1 MILQKKKFI
10 ASIVSLSMMF
20 SMIAPNLVLAN
31 NDLSPSEPT
40 IVEVEPSDEETP
52 ENPVEPAES
61 EEEEKNIEDPT
72 EETADPTDA
81 SVNGDSDSEQS
92 NKDDGELSE
101 TSTQDE
107 KITEPEEE
115 NKGDDD
121 KETEE
126 TTAPETESTEETDP
140 VVETDPVEETKPEEP
155 ETPDKGKKAA
165 PGLKAA
171 PTRGEVEVQPGG
183 VSSTA
188 EAGLDACAMLYYASS
203 TDTDH
208 YVLEIQEGNQ
218 YKSTSYGEFIKS
230 YVIGTDDIPWNEDYN
245 DATGELYKTNIIRVN
260 YRQNFTGR
268 TSLSHFYDDFTNLT
282 QITNYDKIYTVDVT
296 DFSYMYHN
304 CSNLTS
310 GYSGSNFYT
319 TNGTDFSYMFSGC
332 KIGNSFSYDT
342 TKWNTSNGTNFS
354 HMFEGT
360 SLTTINLNGFEFD
373 SAEKVNYMVYGN
385 PNMTSLTIEGA
396 NLRNADDLN
405 NFIVGNSSITSIKAK
420 NLVWPDQFD
429 INTDGANVFNGNG
442 TSGSLDATGWSN
454 LPESFD
460 NLFGRRW
467 QSFKTITTTNWDLTG
482 VKSLLG
488 AFTSDNITTINGTNS
503 WLNAT
508 SLENVSQLF
517 YGTKCS
523 SYPVSTSLA
532 NSPLK
537 DTSMMFMNCS
547 NVTTL
552 DVGTLDMSA
561 VENATCMFYG
571 CTKLTKIGGSNG
583 IVNLSTWNTSNVTDM
598 GAMFYECTALT
609 NVNMS
614 GLDTSNVISFGGMF
628 FGCTNLTTVNLS
640 GFVFDES
647 ADVSGM
653 FVNDTKITTLN
664 LTNATVPSTIGE
676 GNGIGINTTNLLANG
691 HAAIGNDDNVLKEAG
706 LYEKVNKTLYLN
718 YNGGTD
724 PNYMPEAIYIT
735 ASHTTAEVLP
745 QPTKDGLVFG
755 GWYKD
760 YSSNPNS
767 NLANFEIFANTVLT
781 NNSNYP
787 AGTTFY
793 AHYANPGTR
802 FGVIGRGTGSW
813 NAGNVYTI
821 AYDSGVAVVQRGTT
835 PDPQYG
841 NVVSTNMS
849 SQTNLVNVET
859 DYKHDTCTKII
870 FKDTIDNFTTMDSC
884 FANFYK
890 VTEIVGLGNLNT
902 ENVTDWDSCF
912 MEMHSLETLD
922 LRGLKMNS
930 NTSNYSFIGSWDKE
944 DNKITKIILGETNK
958 FVNSTSSQYNPD
970 STIDQRN
977 EWCPGGWIHGDI
989 RYTNPFNNY
998 TPARAGEYVLAY
1010 QFTFYTMGGRMTGD
1024 SVKYYTPD
1032 GGFIDGTTTFEIPTK
1047 SGQTFLG
1054 WFDKDGI
1061 ERTSFDPTTDDF
1073 DYVYA
1078 KWQAGSWTLVLKPN
1092 GADADDIV
1100 VEVPVDEVYNLTNVF
1115 TRSGYKLT
1123 GWRVN
1128 SNGTGAG
1135 YSANAILGS
1144 NGAPVE
1150 EGETLTLYAQWIQ
1163 LEEVEITYHFISLY
1177 DGSTLFPDKTYT
1189 LETGTSLADTTTE
1202 INQAD
1207 YGDYFRLYILT
1218 SDGCDY
1224 LHWNLITDPSGN
1236 EGRDGIYYRQGGGDD
1251 YATNESYSYVYNCFY
1266 DYLNYPSQGVVTADM
1281 DGADYYVYLLPKP
1294 TGTLYFSK
1302 EMLEQDPGVRFV
1314 IDGVEY
1320 ESGEFSFSY
1329 NPPTSFWSTGDSY
1342 EQFINYMNYINSN
1355 NIYYD
1360 LIDQYGAIKTNR
1372 GYYVYYNMGPN
1383 TCALE
1388 DNFFIPTQVVD
1399 GMQFYQPNGSSSI
1412 PPYYTRS
1419 RNIFEHDLAL
1429 YLNFVGQIHFD
1440 ANGGQFS
1447 DGTTEKDRS
1456 PIQFGANSNIDLHH
1470 QAIENQSYQPTTAIY
1485 GSNFFGL
1492 HRDGYIFDGFWTE
1505 PEGGEMLEYEQIGS
1519 NYYVFADLTKTYYA
1533 HWTVEPEKVFVT
1545 VSFDSDGGS
1554 AVGDCVL
1561 EAGQPLP
1568 VYPTPTKDNFNFVGW
1583 YTEDGRKWDSTTPVL
1598 TDMTLY
1604 AHWTEGTVTITW
1616 DAGDGSHPTWN
1627 EATRPS
1633 TGNYNA
1639 HTNAMLVPVGAPI
1652 SVLPGTSWANHRF
1665 MGWFTEPNGQ
1675 GTQIHANTVAT
1686 EDVIYYAYWTDLLKS
1701 VELSDISYNYHVEF
1715 TNAST
1720 SLLSASTN
1728 SLVYIQD
1735 KMGSNMPNPVLHIFF
1750 DVNLEEGT
1758 SIPAGS
1764 ISIKVPYSIW
1774 NMQGY
1779 SVSNWGNLPQ
1789 YPTVADGMFFSYEPH
1804 IVNDDHGWPIPEES
1818 YYLLINTVPLTGG
1831 TGLDASITYEFSPDA
1846 MHGGDIINGELVNG
1860 KTPFTR
1866 SETQVELIY
1875 DSGSGNKVTLETDD
1889 FVAEYHSHLEL
1900 DPTACS
1906 IYGTGTFVWNDSWGP
1921 KPDDADKYFYVT
1933 WQGSLGT
1940 LGQDTST
1947 TFTLENTSSVEPE
1960 GEFVKVLGTNP
1971 NGRSYLNGRTT
1982 NLYTGSVLYRYPI
1995 SMVDPESETATVH
2008 LNAEIWLHPEDS
2020 FDSYLPVS
2028 GSGTVRW
2035 NVQHFDKAPFNITRL
2050 GNRVVEKQVPIATGK
2065 QYSFSRSDVGNKDF
2079 WSIGYEDMAPY
2090 HVDLNTGLIVY
2101 DTWGI
2106 EMGQAQ
2112 GDWVYSSGVGD
2123 KFYQWQPPTG
2133 NTVLYHDSFSIEY
2146 LTISGRHYDT
2156 INVESED
2163 IRYGER
2169 RYSYD
2174 PVVVDVYILL
2184 AGYGYVPMDQ
2194 VILDNSNGFAVTWQ
2208 VPSSGGPMFD
2218 YADVLGYKVRSSTSG
2233 HFMTQ
2238 LTVKPQMTFRFNQ
2251 AIKNKMLIDIAQD
2264 VSSCIKADASFARS
2278 LNGGEWV
2285 SAQKFLD
2292 MDDASASYNLYEL
2305 TKLHTDQ
2312 DYNIN
2317 TTVYGPTQ
2325 NPADQTQTEQ
2335 VNIIAHHATTNTDES
2350 YEITSGTFSVLLPK
2364 DLSISNIHL
2373 TRFAGTSNSPT
2384 GTSNSREIDPQYFSY
2399 EIESNYN
2406 NTDMQLL
2413 TVTFSVPVGTN
2424 HTSSTA
2430 NHVRLTFD
2438 ATRTNND
2445 IFVYSRDVDIYAMFE
2460 DSTVVIP
2467 NYRYI
2472 SLRYDAFSKNYLFDD
2487 LYDATKDGRTVFT
2500 SLNYYYNTVTAFT
2513 WGYNGYVAEEGGIYG
2528 TDIELFP
2535 GEKYNYKL
2543 IYGQSSDAKVN
2554 EIKLVDTLD
2563 GIGKLVD
2570 VEAPVLHGED
2580 EFGVDVTAT
2589 PVILYNLNE
2598 NPDFENI
2605 DTEHGWTTT
2614 MPVGQVCTAISFDYS
2629 KADNGNDFRYNDQHV
2644 FEIVIHQD
2652 LDDFLGEGQFENR
2665 SDLVVNRYTSLEADT
2680 HVSYHSTS
2688 DLNINLPD
2696 LEIHKSSNPVSGTV
2710 DAPTRVEVGDEITYT
2725 ISVTNN
2731 EDKDI
2736 SDIIVSDPI
2745 NQNLVYSVNNIK
2757 VGSLKIGEDTP
2768 NFEIITSTEELVQ
2781 IKIKTLQAG
2790 STVTFTIKAKV
2801 QSGGSNT
2808 ITNTSYIVGYND
2820 VALNNFVSRYTSET
2834 TYHEYSSMPE
2844 PTGLVTT
2851 MTVYVIVFSCISVV
2865 YVLSKKRKKRTY

>member
-126 TTAPETESTEETDP
+126 TTAPNTESTDETDP
-140 VVETDPVEETKPEEP
+140 VDETNPVEETKPEEP

-171 PTRGEVEVQPGG
+171 PTRGEVDVQPSG
-183 VSSTA
+183 VSNTA
-188 EAGLDACAMLYYASS
+188 EAGLDACALIYYASA

-208 YVLEIQEGNQ
+208 YVMEIREGNQ
-218 YKSTSYGEFIKS
+218 TKSTSYGDFVKS
-230 YVIGTDDIPWNEDYN
+230 YPIGLNDVPWAEDAEIIN
-245 DATGELYKTNIIRVN
+245 NITLVRLSN
-260 YRQNFTGR
+260 QFKGR
-268 TSLSHFYDDFTNLT
+268 TSFNSFFKDFVSVTTLENP
-282 QITNYDKIYTVDVT
+282 NYLYSVDST
-296 DFSYMYHN
+296 DFSHMFEN
-304 CSNLTS
+304 CQNLTL
-310 GYSGSNFYT
+310 GSNIGNNFYT
-319 TNGTDFSYMFSGC
+319 TNGTDFSYMFSNC
-332 KIGNSFSYDT
+332 KLSTGSFSIDAT
-342 TKWNTSNGTNFS
+342 RWDTSNGTTFS
-354 HMFEGT
+354 NMFVNTQAT
-360 SLTTINLNGFEFD
+360 SLTLSGLDLENATNLA
-373 SAEKVNYMVYGN
+373 SMITGN
-385 PNMTSLTIEGA
+385 SRLTSLTA
-396 NLRNADDLN
+396 N
-405 NFIVGNSSITSIKAK
+405 NFNFASISDSDADNQMAQMIAGNSSLTAMYIK
-420 NLVWPDQFD
+420 N
-429 INTDGANVFNGNG
+429 
-442 TSGSLDATGWSN
+442 WSN
-454 LPESFD
+454 LPENFTHV
-460 NLFGRRW
+460 FGRRW
-467 QSFKTITTTNWDLTG
+467 QAANRIDVDNWDLTG
-482 VKSLLG
+482 VKSLSGL
-488 AFTSDNITTINGTNS
+488 FPSNTITDIRGMAS
-503 WLNAT
+503 WTNAT
-508 SLENVSQLF
+508 SLEDVSQMF
-517 YGTKCS
+517 MGCQDDGFNIS
-523 SYPVSTSLA
+523 ALA
-532 NSPLK
+532 NSPLTN
-537 DTSMMFMNCS
+537 TSTMFM
-547 NVTTL
+547 
-552 DVGTLDMSA
+552 D
-561 VENATCMFYG
+561 
-571 CTKLTKIGGSNG
+571 CTNMTSITGLTS
-583 IVNLSTWNTSNVTDM
+583 
-598 GAMFYECTALT
+598 
-609 NVNMS
+609 
-614 GLDTSNVISFGGMF
+614 LDTSNVTNMMAMFNNCSKMTTIDCSGWNTANVETMSGMF
-628 FGCTNLTTVNLS
+628 FGCTKLTTVKITDFDFSSIDTTAGGVYGMFGNCPAITSIDASNVTIPDGLLS
-640 GFVFDES
+640 GNEMGIVTNTLLSNGTYPLGGPD
-647 ADVSGM
+647 
-653 FVNDTKITTLN
+653 DTNEYYI
-664 LTNATVPSTIGE
+664 VEPG
-676 GNGIGINTTNLLANG
+676 
-691 HAAIGNDDNVLKEAG
+691 V
-706 LYEKVNKTLYLN
+706 YEKVTKTIYLN

-745 QPTKDGLVFG
+745 APTKDGLEFG
-755 GWYKD
+755 GWYKA
-760 YSSNPNS
+760 YTTSTSG
-767 NLANFEIFANTVLT
+767 NLANFEILPTTVLT

-787 AGTTFY
+787 ADSTFY
-793 AHYANPGTR
+793 AHYANPGTQ
-802 FGVIGRGTGSW
+802 FGVLGRGSYSSNG
-813 NAGNVYTI
+813 GNVYTLI
-821 AYDSGVAVVQRGTT
+821 YDSGVAVVQKGNT

-841 NVVSTNMS
+841 TVLATNLSTN
-849 SQTNLVNVET
+849 TDLVNT
-859 DYKHDTCTKII
+859 GWDSYDITKII
-870 FKDTIDNFTTMDSC
+870 IKDTIDNISSMEYAFARFDHLTEIEGLENLLSGNVTDFDSC
-884 FANFYK
+884 FD
-890 VTEIVGLGNLNT
+890 ELP
-902 ENVTDWDSCF
+902 
-912 MEMHSLETLD
+912 SLETLD
-922 LRGLKMNS
+922 ISGLDMS
-930 NTSNYSFIGSWDKE
+930 SATSTANFVGDWEGCATS
-944 DNKITKIILGETNK
+944 KIILGEKNK
-958 FVNSTSSQYNPD
+958 FNGASLD
-970 STIDQRN
+970 SASY
-977 EWCPGGWIHGDI
+977 WCPDGWVHNGV
-989 RYTNPFNNY
+989 RYSDPFNNY
-998 TPARAGEYVLAY
+998 TSSRAGEYVLAHK
-1010 QFTFYTMGGRMTGD
+1010 FTFYTMGGRMTGD

-1061 ERTSFDPTTDDF
+1061 ERTSFNPTTDDF

-1092 GADADDIV
+1092 GAEADDIV

-1189 LETGTSLADTTTE
+1189 LETGTSLANTTTE
-1202 INQAD
+1202 IEQAD

-1236 EGRDGIYYRQGGGDD
+1236 EGRDGVYYRQGGGYD
-1251 YATNESYSYVYNCFY
+1251 YATNESYTYVYNCFY

-1533 HWTVEPEKVFVT
+1533 HWAVEPEKVFVT

-1639 HTNAMLVPVGAPI
+1639 HTNAMLVPVGSPI

-1686 EDVIYYAYWTDLLKS
+1686 EDVTYYAYWTDLLKS

-1906 IYGTGTFVWNDSWGP
+1906 IYGTGTFVWNDSWGS

-1982 NLYTGSVLYRYPI
+1982 NMYTGSVLYRYPI

-2008 LNAEIWLHPEDS
+2008 LNAEIWLHPQDS
-2020 FDSYLPVS
+2020 FDSYLSVS

-2384 GTSNSREIDPQYFSY
+2384 GTSNSRAIDPQYFSY

-2487 LYDATKDGRTVFT
+2487 LYDATKDGRTVFA

-2696 LEIHKSSNPVSGTV
+2696 LEIHKSSDPVSGTV

-2736 SDIIVSDPI
+2736 SDVIVSDSI

-2768 NFEIITSTEELVQ
+2768 NFELITSTEELVQ

-2801 QSGGSNT
+2801 QPGGSNT

-2834 TYHEYSSMPE
+2834 TYHEYSNMPE

-2851 MTVYVIVFSCISVV
+2851 MTVYVIVFSCMSVV